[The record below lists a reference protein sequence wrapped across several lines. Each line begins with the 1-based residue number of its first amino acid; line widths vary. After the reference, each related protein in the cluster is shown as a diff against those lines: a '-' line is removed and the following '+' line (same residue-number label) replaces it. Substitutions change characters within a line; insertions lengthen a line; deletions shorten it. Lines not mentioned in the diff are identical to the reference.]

1 MSRPSSAPTMNAH
14 RGSVLEIAMGY
25 LGGRSSGVEGR
36 ISGGEAGEVAERVE
50 TEYGSERE

>member
-1 MSRPSSAPTMNAH
+1 MNAH